1 MKNLCIIFL
10 LFLVSCKGKNFDK
23 HQLTSNVDDVN
34 VLSNLDTITR
44 MRGKQSECYIMDLKV
59 PFVGNSFKISL
70 LDTYQNNP
78 DIAIINNNSY
88 GEKSKEKIYVK
99 KLKNNIAFA
108 VNSKYKSILRIDS
121 SRFNFREFIW
131 SDNKVLNFD
140 KTWFDEKEG
149 FVYTRIIEKNDTIYN
164 WINMSISTLTFENDS
179 PSKNDSCYQ
188 VLVYSFSIT
197 PKKK

>member
-179 PSKNDSCYQ
+179 TSKNDSCYQ

>member
-1 MKNLCIIFL
+1 
-10 LFLVSCKGKNFDK
+10 
-23 HQLTSNVDDVN
+23 
-34 VLSNLDTITR
+34 